1 MVSIIIINYNTKL
14 LTLDCLK
21 SIYQHT
27 KDIDFEVIVVD
38 NASSDGSAEA
48 IRESF
53 PIVKVIEPNEN
64 LGFGRANN
72 LGAKYA
78 KGEYLFLLNS
88 DTLLIENSIKK
99 LYDFYIENE
108 EKLHIG
114 VLGCT
119 LVDKDLDLIH
129 SGGDFP
135 TIWRYIFD
143 NPLRVLNKIFKTN
156 KSTFKKFSYN
166 DTLTKVDMVTG
177 ADMFLSKKKFDKVG
191 GFDERFFLYYEET
204 DMEYKLMKLG
214 YSHYITN
221 ITKIIHLEEGSMSYS
236 NWKRKIVQNS
246 QTLYFKLNHSKFF
259 LLYALY
265 EFLITPI
272 RFLQLK
278 YSFKDN
284 LDFVRSNIKNIFLI
298 KIV

>member
-38 NASSDGSAEA
+38 NASSDGSVEA

-72 LGAKYA
+72 LGAKDA

-119 LVDKDLDLIH
+119 LVDKDLNLIH

-177 ADMFLSKKKFDKVG
+177 ADMFLSKKSFDKVG

-221 ITKIIHLEEGSMSYS
+221 ITKIIHLEGGSMNYS

>member
-1 MVSIIIINYNTKL
+1 MVSIIIVNYNTRQ

-38 NASSDGSAEA
+38 NASSDGSIEA

-99 LYDFYIENE
+99 LYDFYIENQG
-108 EKLHIG
+108 KLHIG

-119 LVDKDLDLIH
+119 LVDKDLNLIH

-135 TIWRYIFD
+135 TISRYIFD
-143 NPLRVLNKIFKTN
+143 HPFRVLNKIFKTN

-166 DTLTKVDMVTG
+166 DILTKVDMVTG
-177 ADMFLSKKKFDKVG
+177 ADMFLSKKSFDKVG

-204 DMEYKLMKLG
+204 DMEHRLTKLG
-214 YSHYITN
+214 YSHYIINT
-221 ITKIIHLEEGSMSYS
+221 TKIIHLEGGSMSYS
-236 NWKRKIVQNS
+236 NWKRKIIQNS
-246 QTLYFKLNHSKFF
+246 QTLYFKLNHSNLFWIYGIF
-259 LLYALY
+259 ELLM
-265 EFLITPI
+265 TPL
-272 RFLQLK
+272 RFLQFK
-278 YSFKDN
+278 YSFEEN
-284 LDFVRSNIKNIFLI
+284 LDFVKNNFKNIFL
-298 KIV
+298 

>member
-1 MVSIIIINYNTKL
+1 MVSIIIVNYNTKQ

-21 SIYQHT
+21 SIYDHT
-27 KDIDFEVIVVD
+27 TEIDFEIIVVD
-38 NASSDGSAEA
+38 NASSDNSVEA
-48 IRESF
+48 IKATY
-53 PIVKVIEPNEN
+53 PLVKVIEPNEN

-99 LYDFYIENE
+99 LYDFYIENQG
-108 EKLHIG
+108 KLHIG

-119 LVDKDLDLIH
+119 LVDKDLNLIH

-135 TIWRYIFD
+135 TIWKYIFD
-143 NPLRVLNKIFKTN
+143 NPLRVLNKIFKIN

-177 ADMFLSKKKFDKVG
+177 ADMFLSKKSFDKVG

-221 ITKIIHLEEGSMSYS
+221 ITKIIHLEGGSMSYS

-246 QTLYFKLNHSKFF
+246 QTLYFKINHSKFF
-259 LLYALY
+259 WLYGLY

-284 LDFVRSNIKNIFLI
+284 LDFVRSNMKNIFFN
-298 KIV
+298 

>member
-38 NASSDGSAEA
+38 NASSDGSVEA

-72 LGAKYA
+72 LGVKYT
-78 KGEYLFLLNS
+78 KGKYLFLLNS

-119 LVDKDLDLIH
+119 LLDKNLNLIH
-129 SGGDFP
+129 SGGNFP

-177 ADMFLSKKKFDKVG
+177 ADMFLSKKSFDKVG

-221 ITKIIHLEEGSMSYS
+221 ITKIIHLEGGSMSYS

-284 LDFVRSNIKNIFLI
+284 LDFVRSNIKNISNL
-298 KIV
+298 

>member
-1 MVSIIIINYNTKL
+1 MVSIIIVNYNTKQ

-21 SIYQHT
+21 SIYDHT
-27 KDIDFEVIVVD
+27 TEIDFEIIVVD
-38 NASSDGSAEA
+38 NASSDNSVEA
-48 IRESF
+48 IKATY
-53 PIVKVIEPNEN
+53 PLVKVIEPNEN

-99 LYDFYIENE
+99 LYDFYIENQG
-108 EKLHIG
+108 KLHIG

-119 LVDKDLDLIH
+119 LVNKDLNFIH

-177 ADMFLSKKKFDKVG
+177 ADMFLSKKSFDKVG

-221 ITKIIHLEEGSMSYS
+221 ITKIIHLEGGSMSYS

-246 QTLYFKLNHSKFF
+246 QTLYFKLNHSHLFWIYGIF
-259 LLYALY
+259 ELLIA
-265 EFLITPI
+265 PI
-272 RFLQLK
+272 RFLQFK

-284 LDFVRSNIKNIFLI
+284 LDFVRSNMKNIFNS
-298 KIV
+298 